1 MKKNIIIIITLFCH
15 VLFFRILFASAEIK
29 DHPIIE
35 SVIRST
41 LIDYSEQKNFLYE
54 MPHYNIQDNK
64 IKYLKLRGLYLRYEY
79 LIEYKDVLKK
89 EGVYSP
95 LEIIEHYRDLALEK
109 KGILLWERNKRLS
122 FNVSKSEGGT
132 VWCQV
137 FAEKG
142 HYILDI
148 IEEKGQSALIGSAG
162 FNLERFT
169 ILFDFDKY
177 NLKQGAIKKLFEL
190 LLFLRQK
197 SDFVLEIDGH
207 TDNHGTKAYNV
218 DLSIKRAISVKSF
231 LLQHGIKPFRLF
243 IKGFDY
249 SRPVAVN
256 STDSGRAR
264 NRRVVFKQK

>member
-1 MKKNIIIIITLFCH
+1 MKKNIMIIITFFQ
-15 VLFFRILFASAEIK
+15 VLFPGILFASAEIK
-29 DHPIIE
+29 DHPIIK

-41 LIDYSEQKNFLYE
+41 LIDYSEQKDFPYE

-79 LIEYKDVLKK
+79 LIEYKDILKK

-95 LEIIEHYRDLALEK
+95 LELIENYRDLALEK

-122 FNVSKSEGGT
+122 FNVSTSEGGT

-137 FAEKG
+137 FAANG

-148 IEEKGQSALIGSAG
+148 IEEKGQGGLIVSSG

-177 NLKQGAIKKLFEL
+177 NLKQDAIKKLFEL
-190 LLFLRQK
+190 LLFLRQQPG
-197 SDFVLEIDGH
+197 FVLEIDGH

-218 DLSIKRAISVKSF
+218 DLSIKRAMSVKSF

-249 SRPVAVN
+249 SRPVAAN
-256 STDSGRAR
+256 STDAGRAR
-264 NRRVVFKQK
+264 NRRVIFKKK